1 MAESME
7 QEEIASESSGSTVQG
22 ADDVDLDEFFED
34 SQFNPYTYSHV
45 LEPGEEDYDDYTE
58 EDARKYPELEKT
70 DQEIEEERS
79 KMSKEDQEHFDEIKQ
94 YAETSYRQRG
104 QISVPTFDAVMAVHQ
119 RYPKVPT
126 SSEIELEETRREL
139 AVEGRKRR
147 SEIEAG
153 TLQPR
158 KIRRVVPETLTDDII
173 HVIGDSSDE
182 EADPEERPRERKPL
196 QILIDSGI
204 DPSRQLEIDDA
215 KFNIQIGNDP
225 EDLEV
230 EEIHPD
236 DDSDADSVKTD
247 GTVTSIR
254 TDPVPKKVKELF
266 DRLANSHRDQ
276 AETYNELAKM
286 SEAMDPV
293 TLQDAVDRTPAPP
306 NKIPQCIVNFHNE
319 VGDEELKEILAL
331 GYFERDNYKK
341 YIAKTAYKLTPEQDV
356 CRKFEVSRFVMRK
369 YRRAIAEKKNAAVVK
384 ALGDFKLKFLP
395 SIKKEED
402 AERFTQMLSEFQGA
416 FKPIKKEKEEEAE
429 ASQAV
434 QETPVTTS
442 QIPTTSAE

>member
-1 MAESME
+1 MFSIVIMAESME
-7 QEEIASESSGSTVQG
+7 KEEIASESSGSTVQG
-22 ADDVDLDEFFED
+22 ADEADLDEFFED

-153 TLQPR
+153 TLQSR

-236 DDSDADSVKTD
+236 DDSDA
-247 GTVTSIR
+247 GQC
-254 TDPVPKKVKELF
+254 E
-266 DRLANSHRDQ
+266 DRWNCH
-276 AETYNELAKM
+276 
-286 SEAMDPV
+286 
-293 TLQDAVDRTPAPP
+293 
-306 NKIPQCIVNFHNE
+306 IH
-319 VGDEELKEILAL
+319 
-331 GYFERDNYKK
+331 
-341 YIAKTAYKLTPEQDV
+341 
-356 CRKFEVSRFVMRK
+356 
-369 YRRAIAEKKNAAVVK
+369 KN
-384 ALGDFKLKFLP
+384 
-395 SIKKEED
+395 
-402 AERFTQMLSEFQGA
+402 
-416 FKPIKKEKEEEAE
+416 
-429 ASQAV
+429 
-434 QETPVTTS
+434 
-442 QIPTTSAE
+442 